1 MQRILIIEDEADLRE
16 AVQASLVAEGYD
28 VRTTSTSEEG
38 LKLVMETKPDL
49 ILLDIMTH
57 SLHGAVFVQRLRDL
71 PAGKNDSKV
80 IVFTNLDNDISKSKF
95 SDNNVSAYLVKAE
108 MSLDQ
113 VVKKVSE
120 VLNS

>member
-1 MQRILIIEDEADLRE
+1 
-16 AVQASLVAEGYD
+16 
-28 VRTTSTSEEG
+28 
-38 LKLVMETKPDL
+38 MESRPDL

-57 SLHGAVFVQRLRDL
+57 SLHGAVFIQRLRDL
-71 PAGKNDSKV
+71 PEGKNDSKV

-95 SDNNVSAYLVKAE
+95 SKDDISAYLVKAE

-120 VLNS
+120 VLSS